1 MAIQTRTQDQ
11 ITLNFTAQSYWQ
23 LEQKYTS
30 FSDFID
36 RLKSLSTELE
46 KQRSSSNIN
55 PYPDRFKGGIYIL
68 GHTDQELKI
77 FPSSNLALKCSQ
89 GHFLAE
95 DLKRQFDRSLQLAQL
110 CQQRLSREEQ
120 DLLQVCPVYLHLQN
134 RVNDAFFKQILFMQR
149 VEGTTLAEVQTGFS
163 EEFCR
168 VFRIPTID
176 QIRQLPQFALHRWLD
191 RNRRRQLVKIQ
202 TAYLFRYLWKRGIRI
217 LSLNQRNIIVSGEDD
232 NSRYTIID
240 PIPDYLK
247 PASPLYNLLTSLL
260 CTDL

>member
-11 ITLNFTAQSYWQ
+11 ITLNFTTQSYWQ

-30 FSDFID
+30 LSEFID
-36 RLKSLSTELE
+36 RLKSLSAELE
-46 KQRSSSNIN
+46 KQRSASNIN

-68 GHTDQELKI
+68 GHTDRELKI
-77 FPSSNLALKCSQ
+77 FPSPDLALKCSQ
-89 GHFLAE
+89 GQFLAE

-134 RVNDAFFKQILFMQR
+134 RVDDAFFKQILFMQR
-149 VEGTTLAEVQTGFS
+149 VEGTTLAEVRSGFS
-163 EEFCR
+163 EAFCQI
-168 VFRIPTID
+168 FQIPTIE
-176 QIRQLPQFALHRWLD
+176 QIRRLPQFALHLRLD
-191 RNRRRQLVKIQ
+191 RNQRRQLVKIQ
-202 TAYLFRYLWKRGIRI
+202 TAYLFRFLWQRGIRI
-217 LSLNQRNIIVSGEDD
+217 LSLNQRNIIVSGEGE
-232 NSRYTIID
+232 SVRYTIID

-260 CTDL
+260 CR